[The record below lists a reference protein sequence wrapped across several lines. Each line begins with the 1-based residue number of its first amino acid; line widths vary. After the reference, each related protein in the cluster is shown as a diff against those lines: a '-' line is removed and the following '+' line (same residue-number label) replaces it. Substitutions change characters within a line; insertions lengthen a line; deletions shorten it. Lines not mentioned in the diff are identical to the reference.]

1 MIRTRTKKSGA
12 LKLGF
17 AVVAAAA
24 LTFGG
29 MTPALAA
36 PGEEVEMFSTIPEVH
51 PESSPSLSF
60 HTWGIYEYGG
70 LAVLDGTMRDLNR
83 VEVGFVSWA
92 CEDGK
97 PNNPDDRCATTPGAG
112 FFHPITVNL
121 YEEGEGGAIGELL
134 GTVTQSTF
142 VPYRP
147 SSNIEE
153 CPSTNNGIG
162 FLRTDTG
169 ECAHGFYFV
178 ASFDFSVLDLTLP
191 DRVIVSSTYDS
202 SNGGYNPM
210 GPIPEGEED
219 GFNVLNMAIEGLS
232 PARVGASENTVF
244 AAGSSSY
251 YPDSFGN
258 PIQWGELYVPH
269 ISLITVEPGEEGAED
284 EPPAGEEGTAEVIQ
298 PKKPAR
304 VETGA

>member
-1 MIRTRTKKSGA
+1 MIKTRTQKSGA

-36 PGEEVEMFSTIPEVH
+36 PGEDVEIFSTIPEVH
-51 PESSPSLSF
+51 PESSASLSF

-97 PNNPDDRCATTPGAG
+97 PNNPDQLCATNPGTG
-112 FFHPITVNL
+112 FLHPITVNL

-147 SSNIEE
+147 SSNVEE
-153 CPSTNNGIG
+153 CPATNNNGSG
-162 FLRTDTG
+162 FLRSDTG
-169 ECAHGFYFV
+169 ECANGLYFV
-178 ASFDFSVLDLTLP
+178 ASFDFSGLDLTLP

-210 GPIPEGEED
+210 GPITEGED
-219 GFNVLNMAIEGLS
+219 GFNVLNMAIEGMS
-232 PARVGASENTVF
+232 PARVGAVENTVY

-251 YPDSFGN
+251 YPDAFGA

-269 ISLITVEPGEEGAED
+269 ISLITVEPGEEVVED
-284 EPPAGEEGTAEVIQ
+284 ETPAGEESAAEVIQ